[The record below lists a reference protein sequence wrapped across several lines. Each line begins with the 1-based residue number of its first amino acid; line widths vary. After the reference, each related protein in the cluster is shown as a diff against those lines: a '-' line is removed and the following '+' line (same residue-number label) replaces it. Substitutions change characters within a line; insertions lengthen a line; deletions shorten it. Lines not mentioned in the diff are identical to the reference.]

1 METTQS
7 VNRTAYAYA
16 QFVDGVRMPSCW
28 PFPPHA
34 VPPPLALLLE
44 DCLGEEEGVR
54 EHDGA
59 VDDGDGAHGQ
69 PGVTLRPSH
78 ERVVVPGRREEN
90 ILQRYKNGLI
100 AKNFF
105 LLSLNR
111 SAWLFLS
118 PA

>member
-1 METTQS
+1 MTPAT
-7 VNRTAYAYA
+7 R
-16 QFVDGVRMPSCW
+16 PSS
-28 PFPPHA
+28 
-34 VPPPLALLLE
+34 LALLLE
-44 DCLGEEEGVR
+44 GGLGEEEGVR

-100 AKNFF
+100 AKSFI
-105 LLSLNR
+105 LLSLN
-111 SAWLFLS
+111 
-118 PA
+118 